1 MYSPIS
7 EIIQGL
13 LSRPWAHSRESNIY
27 ILLDEMNQVF
37 INESELGEPV
47 NGSVHLRQF
56 GKIIFPYVEM
66 GAINTKH
73 LFAMDEL
80 IIYAYYYAN
89 KDRYKKAADLG
100 ANLGI
105 HSIIMSKCGWEVEAF
120 EPDPNHYSILKEN
133 LSKNCINYNVN
144 LNLAAI
150 SDVSGTCEFVRVLG
164 NTTSSHLTGAK
175 DNAYGELE
183 HFNVETIAARLVF
196 ENADFIKMDVEGSE
210 NKIILSTR
218 RSDWEGT
225 DVMLEVGNEKAA
237 DEIYN
242 HICELGIN
250 AFSQK
255 NGWSLVKKLSDIPT
269 TYKEGS
275 LFITANDMMYWK

>member
-1 MYSPIS
+1 
-7 EIIQGL
+7 
-13 LSRPWAHSRESNIY
+13 
-27 ILLDEMNQVF
+27 
-37 INESELGEPV
+37 
-47 NGSVHLRQF
+47 
-56 GKIIFPYVEM
+56 
-66 GAINTKH
+66 
-73 LFAMDEL
+73 
-80 IIYAYYYAN
+80 
-89 KDRYKKAADLG
+89 
-100 ANLGI
+100 
-105 HSIIMSKCGWEVEAF
+105 
-120 EPDPNHYSILKEN
+120 
-133 LSKNCINYNVN
+133 
-144 LNLAAI
+144 
-150 SDVSGTCEFVRVLG
+150 
-164 NTTSSHLTGAK
+164 
-175 DNAYGELE
+175 
-183 HFNVETIAARLVF
+183 
-196 ENADFIKMDVEGSE
+196 MDVEGSE